1 MPAKKVQ
8 ISSDLYGKEPGAVEK
23 LAGDTGPGT
32 APATANPTSD
42 AVEEVKPQG
51 KTRNVK
57 PTSFYLTDKQLRK
70 LDDLAYLYNGRTGK
84 RINRNDVIRHL
95 VDTCDIGSLHG
106 L

>member
-8 ISSDLYGKEPGAVEK
+8 ISSDLYGEEPGAVQE
-23 LAGDTGPGT
+23 LAGATGPGT
-32 APATANPTSD
+32 SPSVANPTPD
-42 AVEEVKPQG
+42 AVDEVKPQG

-70 LDDLAYLYNGRTGK
+70 LDDLAYIYNGRTGK

-95 VDTCDIGSLHG
+95 VDTCDIGNLHG